1 MMTDD
6 DRRMLDFAGRWWR
19 TAGAAEDAIRREFGI
34 SVTRFWQ
41 RVAALSGQ
49 EDAIAYAPLLT
60 AQIRRLM
67 DVPNSQRHARSRPV
81 TDSSRLV

>member
-1 MMTDD
+1 MTDD
-6 DRRMLDFAGRWWR
+6 DRALLDFAGHRWNF
-19 TAGAAEDAIRREFGI
+19 AGNQADAVEREFGI